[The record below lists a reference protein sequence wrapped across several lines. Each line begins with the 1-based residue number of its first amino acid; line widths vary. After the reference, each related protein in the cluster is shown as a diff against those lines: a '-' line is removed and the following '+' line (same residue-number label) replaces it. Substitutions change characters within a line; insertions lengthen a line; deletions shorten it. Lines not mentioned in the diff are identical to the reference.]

1 MTSIWITGTIKAD
14 LVETVGEALAK
25 DTQSIDVYINSY
37 GGCAATSFAVH
48 NMLAAD
54 PRVNIH
60 ILGAAYSGG
69 AVIGLSKDNF
79 TMTEN
84 AQFMFHK
91 ASGWVG
97 RGNSNKLKR
106 EAGELAY
113 WDKAMRKLFKG
124 LLTDKELAEF
134 DAGKDVYVTAKQ
146 ISKRLK

>member
-1 MTSIWITGTIKAD
+1 MTSIWITGTIKAG
-14 LVETVGEALAK
+14 LVETVGEALAQ

-91 ASGWVG
+91 SSQWMGY
-97 RGNSNKLKR
+97 SNDN
-106 EAGELAY
+106 EALETVTRLRH

-124 LLTDKELAEF
+124 LLTDDELIKF
-134 DAGKDVYVTAKQ
+134 DAGKDVYVSAKQ

>member
-14 LVETVGEALAK
+14 LVESVGEALAK
-25 DTQSIDVYINSY
+25 DTQSIDVFINSY
-37 GGCAATSFAVH
+37 GGCVATSFAVH

-60 ILGAAYSGG
+60 VLGAAYSGG
-69 AVIGLSKDNF
+69 AIIGLSKDNF
-79 TMTEN
+79 SMMEN

-91 ASGWVG
+91 SSGYVG
-97 RGNSNKLKR
+97 QANNSKLKR
-106 EAGELAY
+106 VIKEGDH

-124 LLTDKELAEF
+124 ILTDKELLEF
-134 DAGKDVYVTAKQ
+134 DDGKDVYVSAKQ

>member
-1 MTSIWITGTIKAD
+1 MTSIWITGTIKAG
-14 LVETVGEALAK
+14 LVEAVGQALEK

-97 RGNSNKLKR
+97 RGNANKLKR

-134 DAGKDVYVTAKQ
+134 DAGENVYVSAKQ